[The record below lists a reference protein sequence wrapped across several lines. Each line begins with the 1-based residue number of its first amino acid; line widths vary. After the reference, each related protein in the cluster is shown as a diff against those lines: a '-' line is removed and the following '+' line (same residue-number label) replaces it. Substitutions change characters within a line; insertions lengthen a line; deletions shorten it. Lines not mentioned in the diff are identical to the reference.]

1 MGTVLTE
8 GRHSGEFIL
17 AEADFRHCRDEV
29 TVAAGQVLEAGSL
42 LSVGGSPSEVVMFD
56 GGEPIG
62 ILVDNVDTT
71 DGPVNVS
78 ALVRGPCQV
87 ASGMLVFTSG
97 TSDGDKETAFAAL
110 NALGVIVRISADT
123 AVTAEEAGMRN
134 AGATRSGGQAIRNEA
149 SSTLSERQAIRNEA
163 DTTRSDE
170 YATRKNDAWS

>member
-29 TVAAGQVLEAGSL
+29 SVAEGQVLEAGTL
-42 LSVGGSPSEVVMFD
+42 LSVGGSPSEVVMFS

-71 DGPVNVS
+71 DGPVKVS

-87 ASGMLVFTSG
+87 ASGMLVFESG
-97 TSDGDKETAFAAL
+97 TSDGDKETAYAAL
-110 NALGVIVRISADT
+110 GALGIVVRQSAPV
-123 AVTAEEAGMRN
+123 AVDEEA
-134 AGATRSGGQAIRNEA
+134 
-149 SSTLSERQAIRNEA
+149 
-163 DTTRSDE
+163 
-170 YATRKNDAWS
+170 